1 MPHASPFA
9 SDQEVAYSG
18 RTVWDDVR
26 MIFGEATPN
35 EVLLVV
41 IFFFCIVSFTWAPR
55 VGEALGGLFTS
66 DEE

>member
-1 MPHASPFA
+1 M
-9 SDQEVAYSG
+9 AYSG
-18 RTVWDDVR
+18 GTVWDDVR